1 MRVLTWRT
9 LSRDE
14 RAAALRRP
22 VLESRADVR
31 ATVSSIIEEVRSDGD
46 RALIRLTAKL
56 DHVNLT
62 SLKVPEVEYYQAR
75 RSLTQDQ
82 IAALERAVAN
92 VARFHE
98 AQSTTPAR
106 VETEAGVRCEQIV
119 RPIARVGLYAP
130 SGSAP
135 LPSAL
140 IMTGVPARIAGC
152 QQRILCTPP
161 RTDGTVHPAVLMV
174 AQLCGIDTVFKVGG
188 VQAIAA
194 LAYGTESI
202 PKVDK
207 IFGPGNAYVTAAKQQ
222 VAQDHEGASC
232 DLPAGP
238 SEVLIVA
245 DASASA
251 AFVAADLL
259 AQLEHDALSQAIL
272 ITDSVHLARVVSAE
286 LREQASKLSRR
297 AILSQSLQHCRCI
310 LVPDLDTAM
319 DAANAYAPEHLILQV
334 REPRRWL
341 PYVHNA
347 GSIFLGSWTPEAL
360 GDYCSGAN
368 HVLPTYGY
376 ARNSS
381 GLLLRDFQK
390 VLTVQ
395 EATPD
400 GLRALGPCA
409 VTLAELETLDAHA
422 HSVSRRL
429 EALRA
434 RAAGGKAADAL
445 ATGAAL

>member
-1 MRVLTWRT
+1 MRVLNWESLNR
-9 LSRDE
+9 RE
-14 RAAALRRP
+14 RAAVLSRPNLEARAKLR
-22 VLESRADVR
+22 S
-31 ATVSSIIEEVRSDGD
+31 TVSNILEEVRSNGD
-46 RALIRLTAKL
+46 RALIRLTAQL
-56 DHVNLT
+56 DHVELT
-62 SLKVPEVEYYQAR
+62 SLRVPEAEYSQAR
-75 RSLTQDQ
+75 GRLTQSQ
-82 IAALERAVAN
+82 ICALERAVGN

-98 AQSTTPAR
+98 AQSTPLAR
-106 VETEAGVRCEQIV
+106 VETEPGIRCEQIV
-119 RPIARVGLYAP
+119 RPIDRVGLYAP

-152 QQRILCTPP
+152 QQRVLCAPP
-161 RTDGTVHPAVLMV
+161 RTDGTIHPAILLV
-174 AQLCGIDTVFKVGG
+174 AQLCGIETVFKVGG

-222 VAQDHEGASC
+222 VAQDPDGAAC

-245 DASASA
+245 DAGASA
-251 AFVAADLL
+251 TFVAADLL

-272 ITDSVHLARVVSAE
+272 ITDSAHLARAVSSE
-286 LREQASKLSRR
+286 LREQAAQLSRR
-297 AILSQSLQHCRCI
+297 AILAQSLLHCRCV
-310 LVPDLDTAM
+310 LVADLESAF
-319 DAANAYAPEHLILQV
+319 DAVNAYAPEHLILQTH
-334 REPRRWL
+334 EPRRWL
-341 PYVHNA
+341 SYVRNA
-347 GSIFLGSWTPEAL
+347 GSIFLGAWTPEAL
-360 GDYCSGAN
+360 GDYCSGTN

-376 ARNSS
+376 ARSAS
-381 GLLLRDFQK
+381 GLSLRDFQK

-422 HSVSRRL
+422 RSVSRRL
-429 EALRA
+429 EALKTPA
-434 RAAGGKAADAL
+434 SNDAAVPAVAIRAAP
-445 ATGAAL
+445 